1 METRENGSGRSSE
14 EIRQDIER
22 TRADMH
28 STVDQLEA
36 RLTPGQV
43 LDEIWGRLR
52 GSGGTGGAGDVV
64 KEHPVPLALM
74 GLGVAW
80 LAVER
85 ATRGDGHGGHAY
97 IGSEGRAEGRVGP
110 YRGDEV
116 DNIRFNELPGGSM
129 GDGDGHGLKAKVSD
143 LADGAKEKLSGATNR
158 LGGALDG
165 VKEHASHL
173 GESAHERVDG
183 LREHAGELRGRAG
196 ETARRAT
203 GGIDRVIHDQ
213 PLIAGA
219 VTFGLGLAAGL
230 AMPTTRLEN
239 ERLGEKADTLKA
251 TARERVSEVKDS
263 VTQVAS
269 ETADAVRE
277 VARDAMD
284 DPELK
289 EALVAKVKD
298 VAGQTKA
305 AVADVAERQGLDTSR
320 LTGQGSTS
328 ATQSAPD
335 SGSFR
340 G

>member
-1 METRENGSGRSSE
+1 MDTRENGGSRSSE

-22 TRADMH
+22 TRAEMH
-28 STVDQLEA
+28 NTVDQLEA
-36 RLTPGQV
+36 KLTPGQV

-52 GSGGTGGAGDVV
+52 GGSGGAGDVV

-85 ATRGDGHGGHAY
+85 ATGGGHASHGGHGHHGY
-97 IGSEGRAEGRVGP
+97 IGSQARAEGRVGP
-110 YRGDEV
+110 YRGDEI
-116 DNIRFNELPGGSM
+116 DDIRFSDLPGAVGD
-129 GDGDGHGLKAKVSD
+129 GARDGDGHGLKAKVGGI
-143 LADGAKEKLSGATNR
+143 ADGAKEKLSGATNR
-158 LGGALDG
+158 LSG
-165 VKEHASHL
+165 VMDDAREHASQL
-173 GESAHERVDG
+173 GESAHERIDG

-196 ETARRAT
+196 ETARRAG

-230 AMPTTRLEN
+230 AMPATRLES
-239 ERLGEKADTLKA
+239 EHLGEKADALKA

-263 VTQVAS
+263 VKEVAS
-269 ETADAVRE
+269 ETAQAVKE

-284 DPELK
+284 DPALK

-298 VAGQTKA
+298 VADQTKT
-305 AVADVAERQGLDTSR
+305 AVSDVAGRHDLDTSR
-320 LTGQGSTS
+320 LTSSNGT
-328 ATQSAPD
+328 
-335 SGSFR
+335 SGSAI
-340 G
+340 